1 MAVPSHPG
9 PAVNIESIGS
19 TRATD
24 PLGRP
29 AGGWRLRL
37 YCTIYQSDT
46 HAGRAFDVLIVSA
59 IVVSVA
65 IVMADSVQAWHA
77 RHQDVFER
85 LEWLFTVLFT
95 VEYIARLA
103 AVEHPLR
110 YARSFFGIV
119 DLIAVLPTYLA
130 LFVPELHALI
140 DVRILRLLRIFRIF
154 RLTEYVAE
162 YQVMG
167 EALRASRRK
176 IMVFLSAVLM
186 VALILGTLLY
196 VVEGPEHGFKD
207 IPTSV
212 YWAIT
217 TITTVGFGD
226 ITPKTETGR
235 FIASVMMLIGWGTL
249 AVPTGIVTAEIAV
262 GRRARE
268 RAAERACTQCGAG
281 GYGPE
286 ARFCQQCG
294 TPLPPLVIAAPPAA
308 QPPRDPGP

>member
-1 MAVPSHPG
+1 MA
-9 PAVNIESIGS
+9 
-19 TRATD
+19 TTQQD
-24 PLGRP
+24 DLGRP

-37 YCTIYQSDT
+37 YRVIYESDT
-46 HAGRAFDVLIVSA
+46 SAGRLFDQVIVAA
-59 IVVSVA
+59 ILVSVA
-65 IVMADSVQAWHA
+65 VVMADSVPAWHA
-77 RHQDVFER
+77 RHRFAFASI
-85 LEWLFTVLFT
+85 EWFFTVLFT
-95 VEYIARLA
+95 VEYLARL
-103 AVEHPLR
+103 VSVDRPLR
-110 YARSFFGIV
+110 YARSFFGVV

-167 EALRASRRK
+167 EALMASRRK
-176 IMVFLSAVLM
+176 ILVFLSAVLM

-196 VVEGPEHGFKD
+196 VVEGPEHGFND
-207 IPTSV
+207 IPTAV

-226 ITPKTETGR
+226 ITPKTDLGR
-235 FIASVMMLIGWGTL
+235 LIASVMMLIGWGTL
-249 AVPTGIVTAEIAV
+249 AVPTGIVTAEMTV
-262 GRRARE
+262 RRHAR
-268 RAAERACTQCGAG
+268 APLFARACPVCGTS

-294 TPLPPLVIAAPPAA
+294 SSLPAPAATTGAAEPVPPPAVTR
-308 QPPRDPGP
+308 P